1 MPPFPHPLYSRH
13 VLQPAYDDA
22 QAYLFDH
29 MLAAHE
35 AHAVMLAE
43 CNIISPEN
51 ATAILDAVAQ
61 IRAQGIDAFVYQ
73 PGIEDLF
80 FRIEGEIIEQ
90 TGADYGGNLQLARS
104 RNDLGQALARMALR
118 DLLLSVYGDLLAL
131 RQVIL
136 RRAEEFIATL
146 MPGYTHTQPAQP
158 VTFAHYL
165 AGVLTFLEKDQ
176 ARLSAAYKNVNES
189 PLGAAAFTGTGFPI
203 DRQRLAELLGF
214 AQIITS
220 THHSIGAGDHL
231 TDIGFAVQSL
241 AIGLSRVTKDLL
253 FLATQEA
260 GALHIDDSFIQ
271 ISSIMPQKR
280 NPVVLEHLR
289 ARLSRTIGSAQ
300 TIALQCHNIPYGDT
314 QDIEDEILPP
324 VYGAVHT
331 MQECLTLYTAVFETL
346 SLQTAHLQK
355 RAGQGFTTA
364 TELADT
370 LVREAGLSFRQAHKV
385 VATMVQ
391 QAVRANISSDQLTL
405 DQLQTAAQE
414 LLGAPLDITEEQFER
429 ALDPHMFIN
438 ARTDT
443 GGVAPRATAALLGQL
458 QSGLRVDQEWLA
470 ATQNSLTVS
479 NALRREAIEMLHH

>member
-1 MPPFPHPLYSRH
+1 MPPFPHPLYSRY

-22 QAYLFDH
+22 QAYLFEH

-35 AHAVMLAE
+35 AHAIMLAE
-43 CNIISPEN
+43 CNIISQEN
-51 ATAILDAVAQ
+51 STAILRAVAQ
-61 IRAQGIDAFVYQ
+61 LRAQGSAAFAYQ

-80 FRIEGEIIEQ
+80 FRIEGAIIAQ
-90 TGADYGGNLQLARS
+90 SGPDYGGNLQLARS

-118 DLLLSVYGDLLAL
+118 DLLLSAYGDLLAL

-136 RRAEEFIATL
+136 RRAEEFVEAL

-165 AGVLTFLEKDQ
+165 AGVLTFLAKDQ
-176 ARLSAAYKNVNES
+176 KRLAAAYQNVNES

-214 AQIITS
+214 AEVITS
-220 THHSIGAGDHL
+220 THYSIGAGDHL

-241 AIGLSRVTKDLL
+241 AVGLSRVTKDLL

-289 ARLSRTIGSAQ
+289 ARLSRTIGAAQ
-300 TIALQCHNIPYGDT
+300 TITLQCHNIPYGDT

-324 VYGAVHT
+324 LYEAVT
-331 MQECLTLYTAVFETL
+331 TLQQCLTLYTSLFETL
-346 SLQTAHLQK
+346 SLHEEWLAT
-355 RAGQGFTTA
+355 RAAAGFTTA

-370 LVREAGLSFRQAHKV
+370 LVREGGLPFRQAHKI

-391 QAVRANISSDQLTL
+391 SAVHAGIASNQLTVSH
-405 DQLQTAAQE
+405 LQDAAQQV
-414 LLGAPLDITEEQFER
+414 LGTDLNFSAEQMER
-429 ALDPHMFIN
+429 ALDPHTFIN
-438 ARTDT
+438 ARRDV
-443 GGVAPRATAALLGQL
+443 GAVAPRATAALLSQL
-458 QSGLRVDQEWLA
+458 QSSLRVDQDWLA
-470 ATQNSLTVS
+470 AAQNGLQVS
-479 NALRREAIEMLHH
+479 SALRREAIEMFHL